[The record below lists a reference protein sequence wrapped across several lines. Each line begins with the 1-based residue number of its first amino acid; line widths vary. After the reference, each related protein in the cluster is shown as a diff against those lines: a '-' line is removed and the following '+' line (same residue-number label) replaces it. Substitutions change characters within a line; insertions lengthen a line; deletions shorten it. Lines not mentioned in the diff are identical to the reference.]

1 MRLFLLPISSRQ
13 SLIYCQRLNKQ
24 LTSKTT
30 YVDKVTTRASDTW
43 LKWEKAE
50 KGWQKKVTAYGNK
63 LFERIPHEEWGLK
76 SIPPLNRRRQDDELK
91 DKKEVE
97 VTFPSSMLNEDAVK
111 TALKDFGGDTRQGF
125 HSKWMW
131 WSIIGMP
138 ISAPVALLP
147 VIPNLPFFYLVFR
160 AWSHWRA
167 RSGSQHVEFLLN
179 NHLIKLMPSPL
190 LDSAYRISEL
200 DVALERL
207 ESELKSIS
215 DESKS
220 GSSEVKIEDRT
231 ERMLATRSSGR
242 LIAELV
248 EVPELEEQ
256 VQRAAKQVAKAL
268 RAKKELQEEK
278 QELDT
283 ANKAPTKESQ

>member
-13 SLIYCQRLNKQ
+13 SLIYCQRLNRQ

-50 KGWQKKVTAYGNK
+50 KGWQKKVTACGNK

-76 SIPPLNRRRQDDELK
+76 SIPPLSRRRQDDELK
-91 DKKEVE
+91 DRKEVE

-111 TALKDFGGDTRQGF
+111 VALKEFGGDARQGF

-138 ISAPVALLP
+138 ISAPVALIP
-147 VIPNLPFFYLVFR
+147 IIPNLPFFYLVFR

-179 NHLIKLMPSPL
+179 NHLIKFTPSSVL
-190 LDSAYRISEL
+190 ESAYRISEL
-200 DVALERL
+200 DVALEKL

-215 DESKS
+215 NRSES
-220 GSSEVKIEDRT
+220 GSPEMKT
-231 ERMLATRSSGR
+231 EEQTEKMLASKSSGR

-278 QELDT
+278 QELDS
-283 ANKAPTKESQ
+283 ANKAPTKET